1 VVLLLLQLPIGIG
14 HTVLSFLFFCVVVT
28 DNGVL
33 GHTITNVVGEEE
45 GGNMYL
51 WHLRRDMYSST
62 AHIKGEVRHQYDS

>member
-1 VVLLLLQLPIGIG
+1 MVLLLLQLPIGIG

-45 GGNMYL
+45 GGNTEYVSL
-51 WHLRRDMYSST
+51 AS
-62 AHIKGEVRHQYDS
+62 